1 MRRALL
7 SSLFSLAFLAGCSVK
22 DDGGGGDSRRSPTVA
37 GPAET
42 ANCSAS
48 ISYSGGVTITGAAQ
62 YYRRKVTVGG
72 LNEGLGSADPSHA
85 TRPADVRPIRGAEVR
100 VLDGAGNVAQCA
112 QTDSS
117 GNISFVLPNVN
128 ATYTVYVNSRS
139 FAFGGNTYLNA
150 SVLNRPEENRFYSI
164 TTTINPASSTSFGTM
179 TADAYSSGAILGAPF
194 NILDMLYEA
203 NVYLRSQVSNCSGTF
218 TGCQNVSLSTPVP
231 KVSAYW
237 EKGFNPNDY
246 FGSTSG
252 LSFYLP
258 GYSRLFIL
266 GGVSGDVDSSDTD
279 HFDNS
284 VIIHEYGHFLEDS
297 MAKSDSPGGSHNG
310 NKVIDPRLAWSE
322 GWGNFFQAAVLN
334 SAGSATP
341 RYIDTS
347 GNIDGT
353 PDIFFAVNLETNSLS
368 MDIPS
373 YQGEGNFREFS
384 VTRMLWD
391 AIDSVAD
398 TDHGATDNSTSGTG
412 VSGAF
417 NEVWAAFTKASKGFN
432 DSTYAF
438 RNIGHLHYSQQLLS
452 GANDWST
459 IRTLNYHDGN
469 TSRYAQF
476 VTTSG
481 TCATLTTPGLDFSMD
496 PSLGSGST
504 LFNQNRYLHVKL
516 AAGSHTIAL
525 RYKTITGSVEADLDL
540 VVYSEDHSLG
550 TTTGLIG
557 ASDATPDDNLATQA
571 SESVTASFGGGNYL
585 ININAF
591 VGTDHGVNYKN
602 AGTTEFS
609 VSVDGSDL
617 CPASL

>member
-7 SSLFSLAFLAGCSVK
+7 SSLFSFVFLAGCTVK
-22 DDGGGGDSRRSPTVA
+22 GGDGGGDARRSPTA
-37 GPAET
+37 SGPAET
-42 ANCSAS
+42 TACSSA
-48 ISYSGGVTITGAAQ
+48 ISYSGGVTVTGAAQ
-62 YYRRKVTVGG
+62 YVRRKVTVGG
-72 LNEGLGSADPSHA
+72 FNEGLGSADPSHA
-85 TRPADVRPIRGAEVR
+85 TRPAEVRPIRGAEVR

-117 GNISFVLPNVN
+117 GNISFVLPNSN
-128 ATYTVYVNSRS
+128 ATYTIYVNSRS

-150 SVLNRPEENRFYSI
+150 SVLNRPEENKFYSI

-203 NVYLRSQVSNCSGTF
+203 NVYLRSQVQTCSSTF
-218 TGCQNVSLSTPVP
+218 SGCQNVSLSTAVP

-246 FGSTSG
+246 FGSSSG

-266 GGVSGDVDSSDTD
+266 GGINGDVDSSDTD

-297 MAKSDSPGGSHNG
+297 MSKSDSPGGSHNG

-334 SAGSATP
+334 TPGTAVP

-353 PDIFFAVNLETNSLS
+353 PDIFFAVNLETNAVS
-368 MDIPS
+368 MDIPN

-391 AIDSVAD
+391 VVDTVTDS
-398 TDHGATDNSTSGTG
+398 DHSATDN

-417 NEVWAAFTKASKGFN
+417 NEIWAAFTKSSKGYN
-432 DSTYAF
+432 DTNYAF
-438 RNIGHLHYSQQLLS
+438 RNIGLLHYSQQLLS
-452 GANDWST
+452 GATNWSAP
-459 IRTLNYHDGN
+459 RTVNYHDGN
-469 TSRYAQF
+469 TGRYATY

-481 TCATLTTPGLDFSMD
+481 TCTPLTTGMAYSID
-496 PSLGSGST
+496 PSAGSGTS

-516 AAGSHTIAL
+516 AAGTHTIAL
-525 RYKTITGSVEADLDL
+525 RYKTLSGSVKADLDL
-540 VVYSEDHSLG
+540 VVYAEDHTLG
-550 TTTGLIG
+550 TTTGLKG
-557 ASDATPDDNLATQA
+557 ASDASPDNNVATNGT
-571 SESVTASFGGGNYL
+571 ESLTTSYAAGNYL
-585 ININAF
+585 ININAY
-591 VGTDHGVNYKN
+591 VGVEDGTGINRKS
-602 AGTTEFS
+602 ATTTEFS
-609 VSVDGSDL
+609 VSLDGSDL